1 MQSAVSNFI
10 RVSLGLLIF
19 LFTSPLLLADSPQ
32 IDALADKL
40 AASLSRAK
48 LTTVLVFDFVGP
60 DGMDALGQKLA
71 ADFRASMAKSGQDLQ
86 VEDYSLLLGLLKKNE
101 LVLAN
106 LHDTATARWI
116 VGQTEVDV
124 WVYGTLSNGIGGLK
138 LTLDAYP
145 VKPSERYFE
154 FATSIPF
161 TDDLKA
167 LIGEE
172 QKDEFSSL
180 PRAGQGGYSHPACI
194 YCPYIRYT
202 DEAVR
207 QKFSGTVVLELTV
220 DPDGHAK
227 DIRVKVGLPFGL
239 TQRSVETVKEW
250 RLKPATAPD
259 GKPAAVRERVKLR
272 FACS

>member
-106 LHDTATARWI
+106 LHNTATARWI
-116 VGQTEVDV
+116 VGQTEVDF
-124 WVYGTLSNGIGGLK
+124 G
-138 LTLDAYP
+138 
-145 VKPSERYFE
+145 
-154 FATSIPF
+154 F
-161 TDDLKA
+161 TA
-167 LIGEE
+167 R
-172 QKDEFSSL
+172 S
-180 PRAGQGGYSHPACI
+180 R
-194 YCPYIRYT
+194 
-202 DEAVR
+202 
-207 QKFSGTVVLELTV
+207 TV
-220 DPDGHAK
+220 
-227 DIRVKVGLPFGL
+227 
-239 TQRSVETVKEW
+239 SVV
-250 RLKPATAPD
+250 
-259 GKPAAVRERVKLR
+259 
-272 FACS
+272 